1 MKKYTIINE
10 GKRETR
16 IDCREKDVPG
26 ILYRFED
33 RNGKDVLK
41 IKTNLKGLSNDDIN
55 GIVKKGWVLMGIK
68 EVSSDTVHRAWM
80 QVYNIC
86 GHK

>member
-1 MKKYTIINE
+1 MKKYTIINEE

-16 IDCREKDVPG
+16 IDCREKDTPG

-41 IKTNLKGLSNDDIN
+41 IKTNLKGLSGNDIN
-55 GIVKKGWVLMGIK
+55 GIVKKDG
-68 EVSSDTVHRAWM
+68 
-80 QVYNIC
+80 Y
-86 GHK
+86 